1 MLGRRG
7 DQVTA
12 IYGLRSRSPDGLGMC
27 RHEGCGFQTPD
38 SYTLSQSK
46 LVWVQ
51 KRVSFSRK
59 LIDWLTILVQAKR
72 TGNCRLKKQKN
83 QISKF
88 KFTQPK
94 RYSTI
99 GGIWGVQSCIG
110 QQNSAELSLVQ
121 AKGSQGHIPTPK
133 FPKLTPSRP
142 PTGPRE
148 RERDYCCRN
157 ENFTVN
163 QKYPARSVKS
173 INSLPKNPKCKGPSE
188 SLILYNG
195 LFLYKRASHVYFS

>member
-12 IYGLRSRSPDGLGMC
+12 IYGSRSGSPDGLGMC
-27 RHEGCGFQTPD
+27 RHEGCGFQTV
-38 SYTLSQSK
+38 YCGIGYMNQV
-46 LVWVQ
+46 VWVQ

-72 TGNCRLKKQKN
+72 TGNCQLKIQKN

-99 GGIWGVQSCIG
+99 GGICGVQSCIG

-148 RERDYCCRN
+148 RDCCCRN

-163 QKYPARSVKS
+163 QKYPARSVES
-173 INSLPKNPKCKGPSE
+173 INSLPNNPKWKGPSE
-188 SLILYNG
+188 SLILYNS